1 MELALCFKSIVTAIC
16 GNVTVGNVNFTVYG
30 NQERKIGGNSSLN
43 ENFSRISG
51 FIVPDEFHTFEME
64 KCVACQ

>member
-30 NQERKIGGNSSLN
+30 NQETKLADHSSRK
-43 ENFSRISG
+43 
-51 FIVPDEFHTFEME
+51 
-64 KCVACQ
+64 